1 MTNEA
6 ILREIHKDNRS
17 INRNLQR
24 LVNIG
29 LIGLL
34 GKSAQEAKKTDD
46 SVEKTLVK
54 IGLLFVAVLE
64 IALLIVDIIDFR
76 KERIG

>member
-1 MTNEA
+1 MINKDM
-6 ILREIHKDNRS
+6 LNEIHRDNKS

-34 GKSAQEAKKTDD
+34 GKCAEKARRNDD
-46 SVEKTLVK
+46 KAGKILVK
-54 IGLLFVAVLE
+54 TGFVLVALTE
-64 IALLIVDIIDFR
+64 ILLLISDFADFR
-76 KERIG
+76 KEK

>member
-1 MTNEA
+1 MTNKDM
-6 ILREIHKDNRS
+6 LNEIHRDNKS

-34 GKSAQEAKKTDD
+34 GKCAEKAKRNDD
-46 SVEKTLVK
+46 KAGKILVK
-54 IGLLFVAVLE
+54 IGFLLVALTE
-64 IALLIVDIIDFR
+64 ILLLISDFADFR
-76 KERIG
+76 KEK

>member
-34 GKSAQEAKKTDD
+34 GRSAREAKKTDD

-54 IGLLFVAVLE
+54 MGLLFVAVLE
-64 IALLIVDIIDFR
+64 IVLLIVDIIDFR